1 MVNFERSFED
11 SENVYILMDICRN
24 QTLNDVFKRK
34 VRMGESEVRG
44 YLQQLVEGLKYIHGE
59 SVVHRDLK
67 LRNLFLTDQMQLKIG
82 DFGLAAKVEEGVK
95 RRTVCGT
102 PNYMSPEIL
111 NAQVGHSYETDVWSV
126 GVIMYVL
133 IVGRAPFQAPSSKLI
148 YSRIKTGIYIFP
160 KDVEISDKTKD
171 LIAKM
176 LNPNPAK
183 RLTLNQILE
192 HDFMASSNI
201 AKPIASA
208 SQSISTAS
216 IQQRTVTPLL
226 RKSALASKEKVVDR
240 TFADKRVAE
249 RLLPLAVLKADAE
262 SVNPSISK
270 AVNKTETEGSE
281 IWIKKWID
289 YSSKYGLG
297 YVTTKGCIGVF
308 FNDFTK
314 IALHA
319 DRQYSFKTL

>member
-1 MVNFERSFED
+1 
-11 SENVYILMDICRN
+11 MDICRN
-24 QTLNDVFKRK
+24 QTLNEVFKRK
-34 VRMGESEVRG
+34 EGKVRMRESEVRG
-44 YLQQLVEGLKYIHGE
+44 YLLQLVQGLKYIHGE
-59 SVVHRDLK
+59 CVVHRDLK
-67 LRNLFLTDQMQLKIG
+67 LRNLFLTDEMQLKIG

-102 PNYMSPEIL
+102 PNYMSPEVL

-133 IVGRAPFQAPSSKLI
+133 IIGRAPFQAPSSKLI

-160 KDVEISDKTKD
+160 KDAEISDAAKD
-171 LIAKM
+171 LITKM

-183 RLTLNQILE
+183 RLTLDQILG
-192 HDFMASSNI
+192 HDFI
-201 AKPIASA
+201 ANSDITKPIMNT
-208 SQSISTAS
+208 SQNISITN
-216 IQQRTVTPLL
+216 IQQRIVTPLI
-226 RKSALASKEKVVDR
+226 RKSTLANKEKVVDR
-240 TFADKRVAE
+240 TFADRRVAE
-249 RLLPLAVLKADAE
+249 RLLPLAALKTDVE
-262 SVNPSISK
+262 SINPSISK
-270 AVNKTETEGSE
+270 TVNKVETEGSE

-297 YVTTKGCIGVF
+297 YVTTKGCVGVF

-314 IALHA
+314 IALHS